1 MFKHEQFTE
10 SYYGGVAMN
19 YILSEQA
26 FLDVWNAFG
35 NPAELTEKDSIVAFF
50 QELITATNGQFIVDH
65 ITMGNYD
72 HLVKVEYNKPYFLF
86 HWFDNEQLRQ
96 KALAHKLNEMEKI
109 EYMVFGCAVKD
120 YILMTIEKLV
130 FLLLGGNHLVI
141 IVSPVLTKLNI
152 FEKWLKRNDYSI
164 IRKEDDHHFETC
176 YSLWEGNPEHLKK
189 HIARVNVLP
198 FATLLLQPKEN
209 SGTCYDS
216 QKILIQY
223 NYNLT
228 LQRLQEAIK
237 KLDCVQ
243 SQDDLMDVVN
253 RLRRITEN
261 FCKYFCALKTIDVKL
276 TEQYGVQHLGII
288 RKGIEK
294 RYPQFGLTNSL
305 VSKLNT
311 DSHDN
316 GIPTDKQTVI
326 QLAKEVMDLI
336 INAKKNGLL
345 QQYDEIENTLTEQ
358 KLQNIT
364 EDCQKTLD
372 SFLNK

>member
-1 MFKHEQFTE
+1 
-10 SYYGGVAMN
+10 MN

-35 NPAELTEKDSIVAFF
+35 SPAELTERDSIAAFF

-72 HLVKVEYNKPYFLF
+72 HLIKVEYSEPYFLF
-86 HWFDNEQLRQ
+86 HWFDNDLLCQ
-96 KALAHKLNEMEKI
+96 KALEHKLDEMEKI
-109 EYMVFGCAVKD
+109 EYTVFGCAVSD

-130 FLLLGGNHLVI
+130 FILLGGTHLAI
-141 IVSPVLTKLNI
+141 IVSPVLTKLNV
-152 FEKWLKRNDYSI
+152 FEKWLKHNDYSI
-164 IRKEDDHHFETC
+164 ILKEDDYHFETC
-176 YSLWEGNPEHLKK
+176 YSLWEGNPEELKK

-198 FATLLLQPKEN
+198 FASLLLQPKEN
-209 SGTCYDS
+209 AGTCYDS

-228 LQRLQEAIK
+228 VHRLRETIK
-237 KLDCVQ
+237 KIEQAQ

-261 FCKYFCALKTIDVKL
+261 FCRYFCALKTIDVKL
-276 TEQYGVQHLGII
+276 TEQYDKQLLGSI

-305 VSKLNT
+305 VMKLNT

-316 GIPTDKQTVI
+316 GIPTNKQTVL
-326 QLAKEVMDLI
+326 QLANEVSDLI
-336 INAKKNGLL
+336 INAKNNGLL
-345 QQYDEIENTLTEQ
+345 QQYDEIENALTEQ
-358 KLQNIT
+358 DLQNIT
-364 EDCQKTLD
+364 EDYQKTLD